1 MSCSFLKNNFR
12 HIFLMKNNSHGTEN
26 VKLPSV
32 LSTFYQSTNT
42 KLFQFHL
49 KGLRFEG
56 QTSSSKYIPMVQ
68 YHYPTI
74 TISACKK
81 EHTAQKMKFSMKDFF
96 SKYDQICSFLWIWS
110 HLMKKSFL
118 NGKLHFLCS
127 DTFFKNT
134 SLWLLLTGKHLH
146 WSLFLILSIAKCLR
160 AHIQKNIWE
169 QLLL

>member
-1 MSCSFLKNNFR
+1 
-12 HIFLMKNNSHGTEN
+12 
-26 VKLPSV
+26 
-32 LSTFYQSTNT
+32 
-42 KLFQFHL
+42 
-49 KGLRFEG
+49 
-56 QTSSSKYIPMVQ
+56 MVQ
-68 YHYPTI
+68 YHCPTI

-134 SLWLLLTGKHLH
+134 SLWLLLTGKQLCR
-146 WSLFLILSIAKCLR
+146 SLFLILSIAKCFR
-160 AHIQKNIWE
+160 AHILKSICE
-169 QLLL
+169 RLLLRKYVHETEKNQDLFARNFNFTLKNRFLKMTVFIL